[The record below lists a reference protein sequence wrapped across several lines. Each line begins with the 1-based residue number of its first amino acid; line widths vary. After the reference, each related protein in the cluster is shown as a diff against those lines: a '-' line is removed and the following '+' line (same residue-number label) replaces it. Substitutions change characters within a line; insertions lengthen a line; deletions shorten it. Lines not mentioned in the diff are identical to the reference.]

1 MPTAQSTTPQAA
13 GDLFNFNLQRR
24 DIRQIHRIR
33 FHNPRALHDCLRSVQ
48 ARQAGAARLPRQAAQ
63 LKAVAVFKPAVRGR
77 VDDEGN
83 ILRRE
88 HIVDIRRIAGDFVDR
103 LSRHARCHERLA
115 RAGRCI
121 EPYRER

>member
-1 MPTAQSTTPQAA
+1 M
-13 GDLFNFNLQRR
+13 
-24 DIRQIHRIR
+24 
-33 FHNPRALHDCLRSVQ
+33 
-48 ARQAGAARLPRQAAQ
+48 
-63 LKAVAVFKPAVRGR
+63 RGR

-121 EPYRER
+121 EPELHILHVFEHFADFRLILIANGDDDFAILRQMHARAVKGLEQRFIITPRDAKHLAGGFHLRA